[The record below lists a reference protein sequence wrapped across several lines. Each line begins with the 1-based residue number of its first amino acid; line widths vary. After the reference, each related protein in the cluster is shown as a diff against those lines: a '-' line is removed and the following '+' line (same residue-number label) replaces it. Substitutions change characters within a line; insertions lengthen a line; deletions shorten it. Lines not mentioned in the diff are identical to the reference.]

1 METPC
6 LLSPPPHHA
15 GDPLRP
21 AAAHPPPWPETAMAR
36 CQTELLVLALLLLSA
51 SRPCLA
57 QQSNGTHD
65 HHSTTAGGFTPTTVV
80 VLVALTTAFV
90 LLTVF
95 SVCINRCAQARA
107 HPPSLAFRTVP
118 QPVDGA
124 AASRPG
130 GRSRGLDKEIV
141 EAFPTAVYG
150 DVKARMAAKSGPLE
164 CAVCLAEFADSDELR
179 VLPACCHVF
188 HPDCIDPWLAA
199 AVTCPLCR
207 ANLTAPPVS
216 LAATESSGLTAP
228 EEAAQEES
236 EELGEASLM
245 ATFTPESVIDFGA
258 THDHEFDTA
267 GYSHYRRTQSA
278 MDAAQERHTLRLPEH
293 VMKELAADRRHRR
306 AASLAGYPD
315 SVERTPRWLTSLW
328 RSVSWQKQSR
338 VDWDAGEE
346 RDGSKRVHP
355 VAGAPDE
362 RPSGSGSDGG
372 KENSD
377 SDALNRV

>member
-1 METPC
+1 M
-6 LLSPPPHHA
+6 
-15 GDPLRP
+15 
-21 AAAHPPPWPETAMAR
+21 AHRRIALAV
-36 CQTELLVLALLLLSA
+36 LVTLLLSA
-51 SRPCLA
+51 FRPCLA
-57 QQSNGTHD
+57 QQSNDDTSK
-65 HHSTTAGGFTPTTVV
+65 HHRSATAGGFTPTTVV
-80 VLVALTTAFV
+80 VLVALITAFV

-95 SVCINRCAQARA
+95 SVLINRCAQARA
-107 HPPSLAFRTVP
+107 PPRRAFRSTASH
-118 QPVDGA
+118 QPVGGAA
-124 AASRPG
+124 AASRA
-130 GRSRGLDKEIV
+130 SRGLDKEVV

-179 VLPACCHVF
+179 VLPVCCHVF

-216 LAATESSGLTAP
+216 LAAAESSDLTAP
-228 EEAAQEES
+228 EEAVQEEES
-236 EELGEASLM
+236 EELDEASLM

-258 THDHEFDTA
+258 THDHEFDRA
-267 GYSHYRRTQSA
+267 GYPHYRRTQSA
-278 MDAAQERHTLRLPEH
+278 MDAAPDRHTLRLPEH

-328 RSVSWQKQSR
+328 RSVSWQRQSR
-338 VDWDAGEE
+338 ADWDAGEE
-346 RDGSKRVHP
+346 HGGSKRVHP
-355 VAGAPDE
+355 VAGAQDE
-362 RPSGSGSDGG
+362 TPSGSGSDGS